1 MKRRLAVLISG
12 GGSNL
17 QALIDAARHPDY
29 PADIVQVICNI
40 PGAYGL
46 ERARIA
52 GIPATVIDHRGYGKD
67 RAAFEAEVDAALRAA
82 NVDLVALA
90 GFMRVLTDG
99 FVQAWDGRM
108 LNIHPALLPSF
119 KGLHTHARALDA
131 GVAVHGCTVHWVSP
145 GVDEGAII
153 GQAAVPVAPD
163 DTADSLAARVLTME
177 HRLYPACV
185 ALAASGRAVLRDG
198 RTLIDGE
205 PGPLSLFWSPHAA
218 L

>member
-1 MKRRLAVLISG
+1 MTRRLGVLISG

-29 PADIVQVICNI
+29 PAQIVTVISNA

-46 ERARIA
+46 TRAREA
-52 GIPATVIDHRGYGKD
+52 GIAAQVIDHRPYGKD
-67 RAAFEAEVDAALRAA
+67 RAGFDAALDAALRAA
-82 NVDLVALA
+82 DVELVALA

-99 FVQAWDGRM
+99 FVTAWTGRM

-119 KGLHTHARALDA
+119 KGLHTHARALEA
-131 GVAVHGCTVHWVSP
+131 GVAIHGCTVHWVSS
-145 GVDEGAII
+145 GVDEGAIL

-163 DTADSLAARVLTME
+163 DTAETLGARVLTME

-185 ALAASGRAVLRDG
+185 ALAAAGRAVLADG
-198 RTLIDGE
+198 RSLIGGA
-205 PGPLSLFWSPHAA
+205 PGPLSLFWSPPKS
-218 L
+218 